1 MGNVCR
7 NNAVQPMPSSR
18 VALKSLNT
26 DWALSV
32 SDRTTK
38 SEMKARDFRRAEL
51 IPERTTVRT
60 DSDKIDDEHEQRRF
74 VLART
79 YFLSSRKRK
88 GPDAAV
94 AAALGHNMAQLVK
107 SVNSMHLLTPE
118 EKRFVLEDVE
128 KAQLLTCSN
137 DDAESR
143 YHGNDM
149 ADLLKE
155 MLNSYHET
163 SLIQS
168 SKNQDFHRLNQLL
181 ASLQDDDLINHP
193 DQKTVLLEEM
203 KKQFLVLLNASSDE
217 DDNDDVDDGVSYYDR
232 PALSAFPKA
241 IYAMDLM

>member
-51 IPERTTVRT
+51 LPERTTVRT

-107 SVNSMHLLTPE
+107 SVNSMHLLTP
-118 EKRFVLEDVE
+118 V
-128 KAQLLTCSN
+128 S
-137 DDAESR
+137 
-143 YHGNDM
+143 
-149 ADLLKE
+149 
-155 MLNSYHET
+155 
-163 SLIQS
+163 IQGYS
-168 SKNQDFHRLNQLL
+168 FFPCLL
-181 ASLQDDDLINHP
+181 ADSFNRRKRDL
-193 DQKTVLLEEM
+193 
-203 KKQFLVLLNASSDE
+203 F
-217 DDNDDVDDGVSYYDR
+217 
-232 PALSAFPKA
+232 
-241 IYAMDLM
+241 